1 MTEER
6 EGRGGKEKEGPDD
19 ILFPDT
25 KAKHHLGNCLK
36 AQDFLGE
43 ACAPSCSS
51 WNLCGLW
58 G

>member
-1 MTEER
+1 MTFCR
-6 EGRGGKEKEGPDD
+6 C
-19 ILFPDT
+19 DT

-58 G
+58 GGEIC